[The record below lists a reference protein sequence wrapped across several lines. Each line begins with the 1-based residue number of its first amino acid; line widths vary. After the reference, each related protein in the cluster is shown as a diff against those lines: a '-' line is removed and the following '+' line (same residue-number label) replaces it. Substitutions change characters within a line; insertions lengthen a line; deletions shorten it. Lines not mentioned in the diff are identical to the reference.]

1 MHIKMEKAKVF
12 FLVCR
17 IFVFL
22 VSTDENDGDGYSNHF

>member
-1 MHIKMEKAKVF
+1 MEKAKV

-22 VSTDENDGDGYSNHF
+22 ASTDENDGDGYSNHF